1 MLMKALKKTFL
12 ALLALSAAFA
22 LSFSFASCS
31 DGDDNSSSTPEA
43 PKANTI
49 ETKGK
54 VSAEAVTVKKDETT
68 GLEVRTATLE
78 DSTGGVYEFTEET
91 EASSARA
98 VATEISGTW
107 VYKVELVIKFS
118 GTYTG
123 DISKIGTEATKLELK
138 LEKTTNSIDEAVKVV
153 EEKTFELTLTETSFA
168 ATVPEVV
175 SGVLDLRIK
184 GGNVATG
191 EDKCYDPS
199 KTFDWGEKTGDVV
212 KTEHVTA
219 TVYENGIYFE
229 VTRPEDE
236 CYKTEGLNHVA
247 VYRIED
253 NIILTEMTFNKTF
266 EYEEVSSDE
275 AFDYYQDE
283 DGNWARK
290 LKSGYTVR
298 NDYDSDGHLTVVFYK
313 VTEKDPLHRTGFW
326 PLCIKDKPIK
336 FEVQIE
342 PNNPQNWRQFCHFE
356 KLTVTPKG
364 GIGEIDYANL
374 YAKKWLTAELKDGK
388 QIIKFDKEDLELPNV
403 QNISTSASF
412 FAGDLDEKGNLD
424 WNTNGATLWVYV
436 YRVDGATF
444 DLSLDDVESKKLIDA
459 VKNSGKKQFAFHFQ
473 YEFDLPGCGNV
484 TWKAIKL
491 WSDILQIE

>member
-1 MLMKALKKTFL
+1 MKALKKTFA
-12 ALLALSAAFA
+12 ALLALTAAFA

-78 DSTGGVYEFTEET
+78 DSNGGVYEFTEAAD
-91 EASSARA
+91 ASSARA
-98 VATEISGTW
+98 VTTESGGTW

-123 DISKIGTEATKLELK
+123 DIAKIGSENIKLELK
-138 LEKTTNSIDEAVKVV
+138 IEKTTNSIDEEVKVV

-168 ATVPEVV
+168 ASIPEVV

-191 EDKCYDPS
+191 EDKCYDPNMD
-199 KTFDWGEKTGDVV
+199 FEWGAKTGDVV

-219 TVYENGIYFE
+219 TVYENGILFE

-236 CYKTEGLNHVA
+236 GYKKDGLGYVC

-253 NIILTEMTFNKTF
+253 NIPDVLTNMSLNETF
-266 EYEEVSSDE
+266 EYEDVSGDE
-275 AFDYYQDE
+275 ALYYYQDE
-283 DGNWARK
+283 DGNWGRD
-290 LKSGYTVR
+290 LKPGYTVR
-298 NDYDSDGHLTVVFYK
+298 NYYNSDGDLIIAYYK

-336 FEVQIE
+336 FSVQIE
-342 PNNPQNWRQFCHFE
+342 PHNPQNWRQFCHSE
-356 KLTVTPKG
+356 ELTVTPKG

-403 QNISTSASF
+403 QNIRTSADF
-412 FAGDLDEKGNLD
+412 FAGDLDEEGNLD
-424 WNTNGATLWVYV
+424 WNTNGATLWVYG
-436 YRVDGATF
+436 YGEDEATF

-491 WSDILQIE
+491 WSDILKIE